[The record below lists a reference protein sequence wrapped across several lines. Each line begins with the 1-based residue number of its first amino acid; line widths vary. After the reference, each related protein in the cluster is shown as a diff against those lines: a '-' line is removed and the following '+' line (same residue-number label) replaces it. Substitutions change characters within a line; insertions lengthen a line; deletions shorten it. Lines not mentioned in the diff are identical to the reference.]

1 MFLIQYVYENNIEKS
16 KEIAIPSVQ
25 AQKWNWNI
33 WTYIYWYNEFSFV
46 NQKLR
51 SSMNNIV
58 QPRPI
63 NYCNTVIRNDS
74 ISRKKNKLTERRFR
88 NMPFRRWTFVKWS
101 VGNYHL
107 FYAFGNIEKSFREK
121 ISFHSNYHVY
131 YWQKKKK
138 KNTESEGKLNEKWS
152 REKGSIY
159 TYSNFNYLVTI

>member
-1 MFLIQYVYENNIEKS
+1 
-16 KEIAIPSVQ
+16 
-25 AQKWNWNI
+25 
-33 WTYIYWYNEFSFV
+33 
-46 NQKLR
+46 
-51 SSMNNIV
+51 MNNIV

-121 ISFHSNYHVY
+121 ISFHLNYHVY
-131 YWQKKKK
+131 YWQKKEKK
-138 KNTESEGKLNEKWS
+138 RKDTESEGKLNEKWS

-159 TYSNFNYLVTI
+159 IYSNFNYLVTI